1 MISLNAPIIEK
12 NHCLFLDTDLPWSTL
27 KWECQLCQ
35 GFNPL
40 EAMTPKTKEVAK

>member
-12 NHCLFLDTDLPWSTL
+12 NHCLFPDTDLPWTL
-27 KWECQLCQ
+27 EWECQLCQ

-40 EAMTPKTKEVAK
+40 ETIIPKTKEVAK